1 MLGVYREALQMCNKG
16 FSDAQMSND
25 MKELIK
31 YEFEAFRK
39 YRGSTQASE
48 QVQTDIDY
56 LLAKVRQRI
65 N

>member
-1 MLGVYREALQMCNKG
+1 MCNKG